1 MSGRLL
7 GDVMINKQPIL
18 GNTGTLIF
26 LVMISAFPP
35 LTTDLYLP
43 ALPNMVAALDTT
55 QSMVNFTLSSYFVVY
70 AFGLLFWGPLS
81 EKFGRKPILLIGA
94 SIYVV
99 ASFLCANSGSIE
111 QLIGFR
117 IVQAFGGS
125 AVTVV
130 AVAIIK
136 DLYDGREREKV
147 MATIM
152 SLVVIAPMVAP
163 VIGALL
169 LKVATWQM
177 IFVVLGIFGL
187 LSIVLSL
194 CLTETLAS
202 RYSGSVVRSWGR
214 LGVVLKNPR
223 FLLLLAV
230 FSLTP
235 MSMMAFVAAGP
246 YIYVEHF
253 NFSEQEFS
261 YIFAIN
267 ALFASFGPRAYI
279 KITQYW
285 SASRIISFCFM
296 LLILC
301 GVLTFSFGEASAWLF
316 APLIG
321 LATLATITTR
331 VPGTNFMLEQQDK
344 DTGSAVAIIQ
354 FTSMICGAMG
364 MMLVSVESGSLIKS
378 LGVIQLS
385 IGVTS
390 GLLWLVWS
398 RIPSNKQNNS
408 STSSISN

>member
-7 GDVMINKQPIL
+7 GDVMKNKQPIL

-152 SLVVIAPMVAP
+152 SLVVIAPMV
-163 VIGALL
+163 
-169 LKVATWQM
+169 
-177 IFVVLGIFGL
+177 
-187 LSIVLSL
+187 
-194 CLTETLAS
+194 CAS
-202 RYSGSVVRSWGR
+202 YR
-214 LGVVLKNPR
+214 
-223 FLLLLAV
+223 
-230 FSLTP
+230 
-235 MSMMAFVAAGP
+235 
-246 YIYVEHF
+246 
-253 NFSEQEFS
+253 
-261 YIFAIN
+261 
-267 ALFASFGPRAYI
+267 
-279 KITQYW
+279 
-285 SASRIISFCFM
+285 
-296 LLILC
+296 
-301 GVLTFSFGEASAWLF
+301 
-316 APLIG
+316 
-321 LATLATITTR
+321 
-331 VPGTNFMLEQQDK
+331 
-344 DTGSAVAIIQ
+344 
-354 FTSMICGAMG
+354 
-364 MMLVSVESGSLIKS
+364 
-378 LGVIQLS
+378 GVIA
-385 IGVTS
+385 
-390 GLLWLVWS
+390 
-398 RIPSNKQNNS
+398 
-408 STSSISN
+408 

>member
-1 MSGRLL
+1 
-7 GDVMINKQPIL
+7 
-18 GNTGTLIF
+18 
-26 LVMISAFPP
+26 
-35 LTTDLYLP
+35 
-43 ALPNMVAALDTT
+43 
-55 QSMVNFTLSSYFVVY
+55 
-70 AFGLLFWGPLS
+70 
-81 EKFGRKPILLIGA
+81 
-94 SIYVV
+94 
-99 ASFLCANSGSIE
+99 
-111 QLIGFR
+111 
-117 IVQAFGGS
+117 
-125 AVTVV
+125 
-130 AVAIIK
+130 
-136 DLYDGREREKV
+136 REKI

-177 IFVVLGIFGL
+177 IFVALGVFGL

-194 CLTETLAS
+194 CLTETLVS

-261 YIFAIN
+261 YIFALN

-285 SASRIISFCFM
+285 PAKRIISFCFM

-301 GVLTFSFGEASAWLF
+301 GVLTFSLGEASAWLF

-331 VPGTNFMLEQQDK
+331 VPGTNLMLEQQDK

-364 MMLVSVESGSLIKS
+364 MMLVSVESDSLIKN

-385 IGVTS
+385 IGVIS
-390 GLLWLVWS
+390 GLLWLAWS
-398 RIPSNKQNNS
+398 
-408 STSSISN
+408 

>member
-1 MSGRLL
+1 MATSDLVLL
-7 GDVMINKQPIL
+7 YRI
-18 GNTGTLIF
+18 
-26 LVMISAFPP
+26 
-35 LTTDLYLP
+35 
-43 ALPNMVAALDTT
+43 
-55 QSMVNFTLSSYFVVY
+55 
-70 AFGLLFWGPLS
+70 
-81 EKFGRKPILLIGA
+81 
-94 SIYVV
+94 
-99 ASFLCANSGSIE
+99 
-111 QLIGFR
+111 R

-279 KITQYW
+279 KIINTGLQAVLFL
-285 SASRIISFCFM
+285 SALCF
-296 LLILC
+296 
-301 GVLTFSFGEASAWLF
+301 
-316 APLIG
+316 
-321 LATLATITTR
+321 
-331 VPGTNFMLEQQDK
+331 
-344 DTGSAVAIIQ
+344 
-354 FTSMICGAMG
+354 
-364 MMLVSVESGSLIKS
+364 
-378 LGVIQLS
+378 
-385 IGVTS
+385 
-390 GLLWLVWS
+390 
-398 RIPSNKQNNS
+398 
-408 STSSISN
+408 